1 MSKVALITGGSRGI
15 GEAISKKFAS
25 AGYNIIINFKQ
36 SVEKAQKLKMQL
48 EKDFNIEVML
58 SQANLSKEKDIIN
71 MINECVKKFGKIDVL
86 VNNAGIFIDK
96 EFEDRTVE
104 DWKNTLDVNLIALFL
119 LTKIVGKEM
128 MKQKKG
134 SIINISSTNGINTY
148 YPSSL
153 DYDASKSGLISL
165 TYDSAIQYSPY
176 VRVNCIAPGW
186 VNTEMNKEL
195 EKDFIKSETEKI
207 LVKRFGEPEEIAN
220 VVVFLASDEA
230 SFINSAVI
238 KVDRILSVLF

>member
-36 SVEKAQKLKMQL
+36 SVEKAQKLKIQL
-48 EKDFNIEVML
+48 EKNFNIEVML

-71 MINECVKKFGKIDVL
+71 MINECMKKFGKIDVL
-86 VNNAGIFIDK
+86 VNNAGIVIDK

-104 DWKNTLDVNLIALFL
+104 DWKNTLDVNLIAPFL

-148 YPSSL
+148 YPSSV

-165 TYDSAIQYSPY
+165 TYDSAVQ
-176 VRVNCIAPGW
+176 
-186 VNTEMNKEL
+186 
-195 EKDFIKSETEKI
+195 
-207 LVKRFGEPEEIAN
+207 
-220 VVVFLASDEA
+220 
-230 SFINSAVI
+230 
-238 KVDRILSVLF
+238 

>member
-36 SVEKAQKLKMQL
+36 SVEKAQKLKIQL

-58 SQANLSKEKDIIN
+58 SQANLSKEEDIIN
-71 MINECVKKFGKIDVL
+71 MIDECMKKFGKIDVL
-86 VNNAGIFIDK
+86 VNNAGICIDK

-104 DWKNTLDVNLIALFL
+104 DWKNTLEVNLIAPFL

-134 SIINISSTNGINTY
+134 SIVNISSTNGINAY
-148 YPSSL
+148 YPSSV

-195 EKDFIKSETEKI
+195 EEDFIKSETEKI

-238 KVDRILSVLF
+238 KVDGGWY

>member
-36 SVEKAQKLKMQL
+36 SVEKAQKLKIQL

-71 MINECVKKFGKIDVL
+71 MINECMKKFGKIDVL
-86 VNNAGIFIDK
+86 VNNAGIVIDK

-104 DWKNTLDVNLIALFL
+104 DWKNTLDVNLIAPFL

-148 YPSSL
+148 YPSSV

-165 TYDSAIQYSPY
+165 TYDSAVQYSPY

-195 EKDFIKSETEKI
+195 EEDFVKSKTEKI

-238 KVDRILSVLF
+238 KVDGGWY

>member
-36 SVEKAQKLKMQL
+36 SVEKAQKLKIQL

-71 MINECVKKFGKIDVL
+71 MIDECMKKFGKIDVL
-86 VNNAGIFIDK
+86 VNNAGIVIDK

-104 DWKNTLDVNLIALFL
+104 DWKNTLDVNLIAPFL

-148 YPSSL
+148 YPSSV

-165 TYDSAIQYSPY
+165 TYDSAVQYSPY

-195 EKDFIKSETEKI
+195 EEDFIKSETEKI

-238 KVDRILSVLF
+238 KVDGGWY